1 MKFKKES
8 KNKLRLLVK
17 FLIYSLIYGLFFINI
32 IDINIR
38 SFFWYHWVLIF
49 LEFLPFLVI
58 CLILGW
64 KNWDLF
70 LALGLL
76 SSLMN
81 DLFYA
86 PMSNYFFGGSYNL
99 SEWFLQQ
106 LGFRGNIVIYHFQG
120 GFFTFPVTSWLM
132 GLSIYLRIVLIFFLL
147 RNWLSKE

>member
-1 MKFKKES
+1 
-8 KNKLRLLVK
+8 
-17 FLIYSLIYGLFFINI
+17 
-32 IDINIR
+32 
-38 SFFWYHWVLIF
+38 
-49 LEFLPFLVI
+49 VI

-132 GLSIYLRIVLIFFLL
+132 GLSIYLRILLIFFLL